1 MTSTVMEIQRQC
13 ERVRDRET
21 PVVLVKMVKTRRPL
35 GTKQK
40 DLFNKKTC
48 QGQNDRG

>member
-1 MTSTVMEIQRQC
+1 MMSTVMEIQRQC

-21 PVVLVKMVKTRRPL
+21 PVVLQMVKTRRPL